1 MKPVNPQMFL
11 SSCLSF
17 NAIRTNSSNVTT
29 NLDVK
34 CHSQSCYNVRG
45 EHLDLSQLERL
56 ECATGETCA
65 SSKTNMIC
73 SMFSSGSFCDC
84 PIGSAF
90 NATSCRC
97 EKAAKCAKKD
107 VVCRSS
113 SFNGKK
119 CHDDICSCFSSPN
132 YRDLLLDPHTRF
144 CVLPYA
150 EPVLEDSSTALVVIC
165 VIGAIL
171 SVVVLVIGSVVL
183 YRNCTCE
190 QGDYE
195 CDVTDEVDEVH
206 IAAWDHPSLDYI
218 PKDEDIVFTLSQ
230 ASDRMRRS
238 NASTIHVVDE
248 HENIAYVDDEDDPR
262 TD

>member
-1 MKPVNPQMFL
+1 M
-11 SSCLSF
+11 
-17 NAIRTNSSNVTT
+17 
-29 NLDVK
+29 D
-34 CHSQSCYNVRG
+34 
-45 EHLDLSQLERL
+45 
-56 ECATGETCA
+56 
-65 SSKTNMIC
+65 
-73 SMFSSGSFCDC
+73 
-84 PIGSAF
+84 
-90 NATSCRC
+90 
-97 EKAAKCAKKD
+97 
-107 VVCRSS
+107 CRSS

-132 YRDLLLDPHTRF
+132 YSELLLDPHTRF
-144 CVLPYA
+144 CVLPYV
-150 EPVLEDSSTALVVIC
+150 EPVQPDSSTALVVIC

-171 SVVVLVIGSVVL
+171 SVVVLAIGSVVL
-183 YRNCTCE
+183 YRNCTCN

-195 CDVTDEVDEVH
+195 CEVTDEVDEVH